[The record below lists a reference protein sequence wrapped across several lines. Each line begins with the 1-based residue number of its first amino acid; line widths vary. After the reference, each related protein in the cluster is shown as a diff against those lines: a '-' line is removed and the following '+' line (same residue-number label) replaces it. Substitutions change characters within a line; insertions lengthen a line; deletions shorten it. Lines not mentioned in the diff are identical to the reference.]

1 MRRPAYPPADDPAGI
16 GVDDEGDVDEAGPGR
31 HIGEVGE
38 PEHVRARRMELTV
51 DVIEGA
57 RRGLV
62 THGRPDRLAADD
74 AFQAHG
80 LHQAGDRAAGDLKA
94 LALQLPPDLAN
105 AVDAVVRLEHA
116 PDLIVQGGIPSCPR

>member
-16 GVDDEGDVDEAGPGR
+16 GVDDESDVDEAGPSR
-31 HIGEVGE
+31 DIGEVGE
-38 PEHVRARRMELTV
+38 PEHVRGRCMELAV

-62 THGRPDRLAADD
+62 LHRRADRLAADD

-80 LHQAGDRAAGDLKA
+80 LHRPAKAASFCSG
-94 LALQLPPDLAN
+94 
-105 AVDAVVRLEHA
+105 
-116 PDLIVQGGIPSCPR
+116 